1 MKVHNEEGALLDPND
16 FGDGG
21 YISAGLERGAD
32 YVFAT
37 KDGFSVPAEFSARFV
52 MPGQDLEAEKQAC
65 LQANSIDRIWD
76 LKRGVTLYPGETL
89 PEPETYYALSFV

>member
-1 MKVHNEEGALLDPND
+1 MKVHNEEGTLLDPND

-52 MPGQDLEAEKQAC
+52 MPGQDLEAEKEH
-65 LQANSIDRIWD
+65 RIGPPHS
-76 LKRGVTLYPGETL
+76 LR
-89 PEPETYYALSFV
+89 SFLRKPP

>member
-1 MKVHNEEGALLDPND
+1 MKVYNEEGNQLDPND

-21 YISAGLERGAD
+21 YISAGLERGAE
-32 YVFAT
+32 YVLAT
-37 KDGFSVPAEFSARFV
+37 KDAFSVPAEFAARFV

>member
-1 MKVHNEEGALLDPND
+1 MKVYNEEGTLLDPND

-52 MPGQDLEAEKQAC
+52 MPGQDLEAEKNR
-65 LQANSIDRIWD
+65 ANSAGAATKQKHGRGQGQ
-76 LKRGVTLYPGETL
+76 LK
-89 PEPETYYALSFV
+89 

>member
-1 MKVHNEEGALLDPND
+1 MKVYNEEGTQLDPND

-21 YISAGLERGAD
+21 YISAGLERGAE
-32 YVFAT
+32 YVLAT
-37 KDGFSVPAEFSARFV
+37 KDAFSVPAEFSARFV
-52 MPGQDLEAEKQAC
+52 MPGQDLEAEKQDC

-89 PEPETYYALSFV
+89 PEPKAYYALSFV